1 MTSLHTDADSPISGV
16 LSKLEAVKD
25 VLTVKRVFGDAYEVD
40 RVTVIPVASIRGVG
54 GGGGGEG
61 DAPDAHGQ
69 GSGAGLGFA
78 VHVRPVGAYVVEDG
92 TVAWSP
98 SIDVMRIVI
107 GGQLVAVAGILVLGR
122 ILAHHRRP
130 RR

>member
-1 MTSLHTDADSPISGV
+1 MTSLHTDADSPISSV
-16 LSKLEAVKD
+16 LSKLDAVKD
-25 VLTVKRVFGDAYEVD
+25 VLTVKRVFGDAYEVE

-61 DAPDAHGQ
+61 DAPDAHGPAPVPVWD
-69 GSGAGLGFA
+69 SPSIC
-78 VHVRPVGAYVVEDG
+78 VRSAPTSSRDG

-107 GGQLVAVAGILVLGR
+107 GGQLVALAGILVLGR